1 MTGDLQVSKS
11 VCVCERERGRE
22 RDGEGDDDA
31 YNPHVQS
38 HKAK

>member
-11 VCVCERERGRE
+11 VCVCERERDRE